1 MGQDASLQKQI
12 QRVGELVGQIE
23 ASADPSAR
31 ALARE
36 LLESLM
42 AFHGAGLERILKL
55 AGEAGEEGKTLVRK
69 FGHDE
74 LVSALLILYG
84 LHPEN
89 LQSRVAGALEKSRV
103 YLESHAAKAELLS
116 IGDDGTVTLRLHQK
130 PNGCGSTA
138 AAVKSTLEAAVLN
151 AAPDATS
158 IIVEEVGAAAGG
170 SGFVPLEQLAGTK
183 AMAVSCGAPA
193 QGSGD

>member
-1 MGQDASLQKQI
+1 MAQNTSLQKQI
-12 QRVGELVGQIE
+12 QRIGELVGQIE
-23 ASADPSAR
+23 ASADPNAL

-42 AFHGAGLERILKL
+42 ALHGAGLEQILKL

-89 LQSRVAGALEKSRV
+89 LQSRVAGALASSRA
-103 YLESHAAKAELLS
+103 YLESHAARAELLAIS
-116 IGDDGTVTLRLHQK
+116 ADGTVTLRLHQK

-138 AAVKSTLEAAVLN
+138 AALKSTLEAAVLN

-158 IIVEEVGAAAGG
+158 IVVEEVGVAAGG
-170 SGFVPLEQLAGTK
+170 SGFVPLEQLAGNK
-183 AMAVSCGAPA
+183 VMAASVIMQA